1 MAGRPERKRS
11 ALGAAHPI
19 EARENILG
27 PEATPMGA
35 PGSSAAS
42 VPEPILHAVAVQE
55 PAPASEATSTPIR
68 KAGFYADLDTIAR
81 IRAAWYYT
89 PPASGERE
97 ESLSDFLLAAALD
110 RMEERQRKYNGGE
123 EFPAVPAG
131 KIARGR
137 R

>member
-27 PEATPMGA
+27 PQSTPIEGLGVPPA
-35 PGSSAAS
+35 SA
-42 VPEPILHAVAVQE
+42 PEPILHAVPIQQPVPE
-55 PAPASEATSTPIR
+55 PEATSTPIR

>member
-1 MAGRPERKRS
+1 MPS
-11 ALGAAHPI
+11 A
-19 EARENILG
+19 
-27 PEATPMGA
+27 
-35 PGSSAAS
+35 SA
-42 VPEPILHAVAVQE
+42 PEPTLHAVKTQE
-55 PAPASEATSTPIR
+55 PAPAAEPTSTPIR

-123 EFPAVPAG
+123 EFPPVPAG

>member
-1 MAGRPERKRS
+1 MAGRPQRKRS

-19 EARENILG
+19 DARENVLG
-27 PEATPMGA
+27 PAPTPTEAPSA
-35 PGSSAAS
+35 PPTS
-42 VPEPILHAVAVQE
+42 VPEPTLRAVPAQE
-55 PAPASEATSTPIR
+55 AAPAPEATGTPIR

>member
-1 MAGRPERKRS
+1 MAGRPERRRS

-19 EARENILG
+19 EARENAPLALSA
-27 PEATPMGA
+27 ESVDTPTV
-35 PGSSAAS
+35 PS
-42 VPEPILHAVAVQE
+42 PEPALRALPAEQRASAPQAKTVA
-55 PAPASEATSTPIR
+55 R
-68 KAGFYADLDTIAR
+68 KAGFYADTDTIAR

-110 RMEERQRKYNGGE
+110 RMEQRELKYNDGE
-123 EFPAVPAG
+123 QFPAVPAG

>member
-1 MAGRPERKRS
+1 MAGRPERRRS

-19 EARENILG
+19 EARENAPLAAATT
-27 PEATPMGA
+27 EADA
-35 PGSSAAS
+35 PAVRA
-42 VPEPILHAVAVQE
+42 PEPALHAFPAEQ
-55 PAPASEATSTPIR
+55 PAPAPQAKTVAR
-68 KAGFYADLDTIAR
+68 KAGFYADMDTIAR

-110 RMEERQRKYNGGE
+110 RMEQRELKYNGGE
-123 EFPAVPAG
+123 QFPAVPAG